1 MTQNVKKRTRYK
13 HSWGYTQVDG
23 SRKTYL

>member
-23 SRKTYL
+23 